1 MEISWIAVLIA
12 GGLSFLSPCVL
23 PLVPPYL
30 CYMAG
35 VSVQDLRAGQ
45 GGDLQPHSMRM
56 RLGLTA
62 LAFVLGFSTVF
73 VLLGATASGLGQ
85 FLLRWQEEIAV
96 IAGIIIILMGLHF
109 LGVLRLG
116 LILREARWQPRRLAP
131 GPVGAFVM
139 GLAFAFGW
147 TPCIGPILAPVL
159 ALAAAKATLWQ
170 GAGLLALYSLGLG
183 IPLII
188 AALFSQSF
196 MRVLARFR
204 VHFGLIEKLMG
215 IFLILAGLAFIS
227 GQMQT
232 FSFWLLE
239 TFPTLQNLG

>member
-1 MEISWIAVLIA
+1 MEISWIAVLLA

-35 VSVQDLRAGQ
+35 VSVQDLRDGQ
-45 GGDLQPHSMRM
+45 VDNLKPHLMRM
-56 RLGLTA
+56 RLGGTA
-62 LAFVLGFSTVF
+62 LAFVLGFGCVF

-85 FLLRWQEEIAV
+85 FLLRWQEEIA
-96 IAGIIIILMGLHF
+96 IAAGVIIILMGLHF
-109 LGVLRLG
+109 LGVFRLH
-116 LILREARWQPRRLAP
+116 LLLREVRWQPRRLAP
-131 GPVGAFVM
+131 GPIGAFVM

-147 TPCIGPILAPVL
+147 TPCIGLILAPVL
-159 ALAAAKATLWQ
+159 ALAASKATLWQ
-170 GAGLLALYSLGLG
+170 GAGLLAIYSLGLG
-183 IPLII
+183 IPLML

-196 MRVLARFR
+196 MRLLARFR

-239 TFPTLQNLG
+239 AFPTLQNLG

>member
-1 MEISWIAVLIA
+1 MEISWIAVLVA
-12 GGLSFLSPCVL
+12 GCLSFLSPCVL

-45 GGDLQPHSMRM
+45 LANSTSQALRW
-56 RLGLTA
+56 RLGGTA
-62 LAFVLGFSTVF
+62 CAFVLGFGTIF
-73 VLLGATASGLGQ
+73 VILGATASGLGQ
-85 FLLRWQEEIAV
+85 FLLRWQEEIAMA
-96 IAGIIIILMGLHF
+96 AGIIIMLMGLHF
-109 LGVLRLG
+109 LRIFRLH
-116 LILREARWQPRRLAP
+116 LLLREARWQPRHLAP

-159 ALAAAKATLWQ
+159 ALAAAKSTLWH
-170 GAGLLALYSLGLG
+170 GAGLLAVYSVGLG
-183 IPLII
+183 IPLIL

-196 MRVLARFR
+196 MRILARFR
-204 VHFGLIEKLMG
+204 VHFGLVEKLMG
-215 IFLILAGLAFIS
+215 VFLILAGMAFIS

-239 TFPTLQNLG
+239 DE